1 MDIRELADT
10 LNDKI
15 GRLLPEGLANTRDDL
30 QGHMHTLIQE
40 TLSTLNLVSREEFE
54 LQQEVLLRT
63 RLRLEQAEKDLR
75 ILEQRLDQQASG
87 SSMPL

>member
-15 GRLLPEGLANTRDDL
+15 GRLLPEGLASARDDL
-30 QGHMHTLIQE
+30 QGRIHTLIQE

-54 LQQEVLLRT
+54 LQQEILLRT

>member
-30 QGHMHTLIQE
+30 QGSMHTLIQE

-54 LQQEVLLRT
+54 LQQAVLLRT
-63 RLRLEQAEKDLR
+63 RLRLEQAEKQLR
-75 ILEQRLDQQASG
+75 ILEQRLDQHACEQQ
-87 SSMPL
+87 MPL